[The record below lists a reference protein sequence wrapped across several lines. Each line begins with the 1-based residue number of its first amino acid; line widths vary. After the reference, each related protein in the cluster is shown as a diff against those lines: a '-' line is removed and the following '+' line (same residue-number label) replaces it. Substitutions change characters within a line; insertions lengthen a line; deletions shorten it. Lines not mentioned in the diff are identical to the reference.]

1 MFTGLVEYV
10 GEVVRMESTEGGNR
24 LTLKADFLAGELQPG
39 DSIAVDGTC
48 LTVTQSEEE
57 RFSVDVVGTTMSRTT
72 IGQYTVGRIVNLETA
87 VRVGSRLGGH
97 LVQGH
102 IDAVGEVLSMQPEG
116 DSWRLRIRLP
126 QEVLVYSVPRGSIAV
141 DGVSLTIA
149 GLSEDVAEMAIIPYT
164 LEQTNFDR
172 LETSSFVN
180 LEADMIGKY
189 VARLLGPYRADEQAN
204 PA

>member
-10 GEVVRMESTEGGNR
+10 GEVVRMESTEGGNW

-48 LTVTQSEEE
+48 LTVTQSEED

-87 VRVGSRLGGH
+87 VRVGSPLGGH

>member
-10 GEVVRMESTEGGNR
+10 GEVVLMESTEGGKR
-24 LTLKADFLAGELQPG
+24 LTLRADSLAGELHPG

-48 LTVTQSEEE
+48 LTVTQSEED

-87 VRVGSRLGGH
+87 VRVGSPLGGH

-149 GLSEDVAEMAIIPYT
+149 ELSDDVAEMAIIPYT

-189 VARLLGPYRADEQAN
+189 VARLLGPYHADEQAN